1 MVEKGSW
8 SCKPEDLFSR
18 CDCDSSKEQK
28 WPASPSMSDRCFKS
42 GNIDSSGCE
51 LCANDSILGKKS
63 LMEDDSVSQY
73 SINHVSQPDNELS
86 FLDTDRWLD
95 IDNFEDVDRMMLNY
109 DSTFGMGGLNNED
122 EFCWTSLSHGTEGP
136 VGEAVKSDFKFSPA
150 DASPLKSISESDYNM
165 DRKDNIDGLP
175 ILGPEE
181 KPSPFDE
188 NLRCEMDVDLDDAPT
203 SLSTFGESDTK
214 SGITDDLM
222 PKQKIQGQLLKQ
234 SVGKRKTSC
243 LEDGDFDHPYAL
255 EEQHA
260 NLKQLYEAS
269 SSGVTSQNSIHEQR
283 PNMESDSMGCVQMQT
298 PSMHPDCSH
307 TSNYTPL
314 LPASSGS
321 RSEHDE
327 YPSSSF
333 KESSYASNRES
344 SHGHPLEATALKTNY
359 KEENQYLYN
368 DAKSTSRGFK
378 CENMQNPMQFK
389 SPGSAKKVGS
399 QFENVKEGHSEVG
412 EVSIGFSPE
421 TESSIVQ
428 ESSSMSSPL
437 DGISHEAGSFR
448 QLQQVLDQL
457 DVKIKLCIRDSL
469 YRLARS
475 ADQRHID
482 GKASALMGD
491 DVEASKGAMTQD
503 ANRCTGFVNMETT
516 TNPIDRSIAHLLF
529 HRPSDS
535 SMLPVTD
542 TLPSKSS
549 SMIHG
554 SATNP
559 PIFIEK
565 QACQEESAAGVENKS

>member
-1 MVEKGSW
+1 MLPNQNQKERMVEKGPW
-8 SCKPEDLFSR
+8 SCKPEDLFSP
-18 CDCDSSKEQK
+18 CNCDSGKEQK
-28 WPASPSMSDRCFKS
+28 RPALPSMSERCFKS
-42 GNIDSSGCE
+42 SNIDSSSGE
-51 LCANDSILGKKS
+51 LCANDSILGNKS

-73 SINHVSQPDNELS
+73 SINHISQPDNELS

-109 DSTFGMGGLNNED
+109 DSTFGMGSLNNED
-122 EFCWTSLSHGTEGP
+122 EFCWLSSSHGTEGP
-136 VGEAVKSDFKFSPA
+136 VGDALKCEFKFSPA

-165 DRKDNIDGLP
+165 DLKDNI
-175 ILGPEE
+175 E
-181 KPSPFDE
+181 
-188 NLRCEMDVDLDDAPT
+188 VPT
-203 SLSTFGESDTK
+203 SLSTFGESDMT

-222 PKQKIQGQLLKQ
+222 PEQKIQGQLLKQ
-234 SVGKRKTSC
+234 SAGKRKNSC
-243 LEDGDFDHPYAL
+243 LKDGDSDHPFSH
-255 EEQHA
+255 EERHA
-260 NLKQLYEAS
+260 NLKQPYGAS
-269 SSGVTSQNSIHEQR
+269 SSE
-283 PNMESDSMGCVQMQT
+283 MQT

-327 YPSSSF
+327 YPS
-333 KESSYASNRES
+333 YALNMES
-344 SHGHPLEATALKTNY
+344 SHGHPLEATSLKTNY

-368 DAKSTSRGFK
+368 DAKLTSRGFK
-378 CENMQNPMQFK
+378 SENMQFK
-389 SPGSAKKVGS
+389 SPGSAQKVGR

-412 EVSIGFSPE
+412 EVNIGFSPE
-421 TESSIVQ
+421 TESSNVQ
-428 ESSSMSSPL
+428 ESSSMSSAL
-437 DGISHEAGSFR
+437 DGISHEAASFR

-482 GKASALMGD
+482 ANASSLMGD
-491 DVEASKGAMTQD
+491 DVEASKGVMTH
-503 ANRCTGFVNMETT
+503 RCTGFMNMETT

-535 SMLPVTD
+535 SMLPLSD
-542 TLPSKSS
+542 TLKSS
-549 SMIHG
+549 SMIQG

-559 PIFIEK
+559 PIFTEK
-565 QACQEESAAGVENKS
+565 QVCQEESAAGEENKS